1 MSLSYW
7 EIESWLTDVDFCVVG
22 SGITGLS
29 CALELRKG
37 HPGADILVLERGILP
52 AGASTRNAGFAC
64 FGSLTEILDD
74 LQTHTE
80 DELVSLV
87 SNRFTGI
94 RRLRQR
100 LGDAAIDFRQYGGHE
115 VFRESERE
123 VQGKALEALDRINR
137 MLYPVFGQPA
147 FEVRQEGFG
156 MAGILPGVVCN
167 PLEGQLHTGRM
178 MQALLSKAREGGIRL
193 LNGVEV
199 TGFEDLGTRVGIR
212 TQAFDFEAG
221 NLLLA
226 TNGFAGAAS
235 GPDLKPALDLE
246 PDLDLQPARGQV
258 LITEPVPGLALRGS
272 FHLDRGY
279 YYFRNVGD
287 RVLLGG
293 GRHLDKPGETTTD
306 LGQTPRIQQA
316 LEDLLGS
323 VILPGQ
329 AIRVAHRWSGI
340 MGVGSRKKPIV
351 RKLSPRVSCGVRLG
365 GMGVAIGS
373 QVGAD
378 LAALATNQ

>member
-7 EIESWLTDVDFCVVG
+7 ETESWLTDVDFCVVG

-29 CALELRKG
+29 CALELRKRL
-37 HPGADILVLERGILP
+37 PAANILILERGILP
-52 AGASTRNAGFAC
+52 SGASTRNAGFGC

-74 LQTHTE
+74 LRTHTE
-80 DELVSLV
+80 DEIVSLV
-87 SNRFTGI
+87 SNRYTGI
-94 RRLRQR
+94 RRLRDR
-100 LGDAAIDFRQYGGHE
+100 LGDPAIDFRQYGGYE
-115 VFRESERE
+115 VFREADRDIRE
-123 VQGKALEALDRINR
+123 EALEAMDRINR
-137 MLYPVFGQPA
+137 MLHPVFGQPA
-147 FEVRQEGFG
+147 FEIRQVDFG
-156 MAGILPGVVCN
+156 MAGILSDGVCN
-167 PLEGQLHTGRM
+167 PVEGQLHTGRM
-178 MQALLSKAREGGIRL
+178 MHALLDKAREAGIRL

-199 TGFEDLGTRVGIR
+199 TGFEDLGDQVGVR
-212 TQAFDFEAG
+212 TPTFEFEAG

-226 TNGFAGAAS
+226 TNGFARAQTG
-235 GPDLKPALDLE
+235 
-246 PDLDLQPARGQV
+246 LDLQPARGQV

-279 YYFRNVGD
+279 FYFRNVGD

-293 GRHLDKPGETTTD
+293 GRHLDIPGETTTD
-306 LGQTPRIQQA
+306 LGQTAGIQQA
-316 LEDLLGS
+316 LEDLLAS

-329 AIRVAHRWSGI
+329 TVRIAQRWSGI

-351 RKLSPRVSCGVRLG
+351 QKLSPHVFCGVRLG

-378 LAALATNQ
+378 LAALATT

>member
-1 MSLSYW
+1 MSPSYW

-29 CALELRKG
+29 CALELRKS
-37 HPGADILVLERGILP
+37 HPGAKILILERGILP

-74 LQTHTE
+74 LQSHTE
-80 DELVSLV
+80 DEIVSLV

-94 RRLRQR
+94 RMLRQR
-100 LGDAAIDFRQYGGHE
+100 LGDQAIDFRQYGGYE
-115 VFRESERE
+115 VFREADKE
-123 VQGKALEALDRINR
+123 VQEHALEAMDRINR
-137 MLYPVFGQPA
+137 MLQPVFGRPA
-147 FEVRQEGFG
+147 FEIRPGEFG
-156 MAGILPGVVCN
+156 MAGIQPDAVCN

-178 MQALLSKAREGGIRL
+178 MQALLGKAREADICL

-199 TGFEDLGTRVGIR
+199 TGFEDLGDQVGIR
-212 TQAFDFEAG
+212 TSAFEFEAA

-226 TNGFAGAAS
+226 TNGFAGLQT
-235 GPDLKPALDLE
+235 G
-246 PDLDLQPARGQV
+246 LDLQPARGQV

-279 YYFRNVGD
+279 FYFRNVGD

-306 LGQTPRIQQA
+306 LGQTPGIQQA
-316 LEDLLGS
+316 LEDLLHR

-329 AIRVAHRWSGI
+329 AVRIAQRWSGI

-351 RKLSPRVSCGVRLG
+351 QKLSPHVFCGVRLG

-378 LAALATNQ
+378 LAALATT